1 MHFTKKNSFEKRIE
15 LKNKLKQQKILKF
28 PGAYN
33 PLTAKL
39 IAEIGFE
46 GIYISGGVMANDL
59 GIPDIGLTTLK
70 EVSYRANQISRVTD
84 LPAIVDADTGFGDCK
99 KTIETFENLGLSG
112 CHIEDQIDQKRCGH
126 LDNKEIISSATMVNK
141 IKTAVKAKKDKNFL
155 VIARTDANSV
165 EGLKKTIEI
174 FEQLGLSGCHIE
186 DQIDEKRCGH
196 LDNKEIIPSATMVN
210 KIKTAVKAKKD
221 KNFLVIARTDAN
233 SVEGIK
239 KTINRVKAYEDAG
252 ADIIFPEAMK
262 DEKEFEQIRKN
273 SKANLLAN
281 MTEFGKSKLLSAN
294 ELENLGYNIVI
305 YPVTTQRLAMKS
317 VEDGLRTIMNDG
329 HQNNIIDKMQTRKRL
344 YELVEYEKY
353 NTPDKKITDFKT
365 DGHE

>member
-1 MHFTKKNSFEKRIE
+1 MHFTKKNSSEKRIE
-15 LKNKLKQQKILKF
+15 LKNKLKKQKILKF

-46 GIYISGGVMANDL
+46 GVYISGGVIANDL
-59 GIPDIGLTTLK
+59 GVPDIGLTTLK

-84 LPAIVDADTGFGDCK
+84 LPTIVDVDTGFGNCK

-126 LDNKEIISSATMVNK
+126 LDNKAIIPSVSMVNK

-165 EGLKKTIEI
+165 EGL
-174 FEQLGLSGCHIE
+174 
-186 DQIDEKRCGH
+186 
-196 LDNKEIIPSATMVN
+196 
-210 KIKTAVKAKKD
+210 
-221 KNFLVIARTDAN
+221 
-233 SVEGIK
+233 K

-317 VEDGLRTIMNDG
+317 VEDGLRAIMNDG
-329 HQNNIIDKMQTRKRL
+329 HQNNVIDKMQTRKRL